1 MELRHIGQPLLIR
14 DLRMEIPLD
23 RILWRWADFAKLK
36 AGPTP
41 SVHSNDQAFLFHQVQ
56 HHFFW
61 ER

>member
-1 MELRHIGQPLLIR
+1 
-14 DLRMEIPLD
+14 MEIPLD
-23 RILWRWADFAKLK
+23 KILWRWADFAKLK